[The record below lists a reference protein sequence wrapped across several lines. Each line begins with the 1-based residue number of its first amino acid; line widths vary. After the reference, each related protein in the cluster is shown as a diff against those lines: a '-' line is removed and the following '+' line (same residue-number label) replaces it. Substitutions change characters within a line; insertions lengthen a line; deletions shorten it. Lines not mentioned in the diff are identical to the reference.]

1 MILYFLYKNKKPI
14 TDEKIIEFHEKK
26 YPISQMHE
34 PRISETKD
42 QKSIDIVKLN
52 SLLSSD
58 ILPGVTKLI
67 ENTQDDGHIATDPQA
82 HPNVPN
88 HIIKVAV

>member
-1 MILYFLYKNKKPI
+1 MILYFLYKKKKPI
-14 TDEKIIEFHEKK
+14 TDEKITEFNETK

-58 ILPGVTKLI
+58 ILPVVTKLI

-82 HPNVPN
+82 RPNVPN
-88 HIIKVAV
+88 HIIEVAV